1 MAAAVSDFTPQ
12 KSHDQKLKKNGK
24 VVQLM
29 LEPTKDILKELG
41 SQKKQ
46 DQILVGFA
54 LETEN
59 EVENAQTKLKK
70 KNLDMVVLNS
80 LNDHGA
86 GFETDTNKITIIH
99 KHNEF
104 IKFELKSKEMVA
116 IDIVDQ
122 IETHLNAQK

>member
-1 MAAAVSDFTPQ
+1 
-12 KSHDQKLKKNGK
+12 
-24 VVQLM
+24 M

-41 SQKKQ
+41 SHKKQ
-46 DQILVGFA
+46 GQILVGFA

-59 EVENAQTKLKK
+59 ELANAQIKLKK

-80 LNDHGA
+80 PNDQGA

-99 KHNEF
+99 KYNEF

-122 IETHLNAQK
+122 IETHLNGQK